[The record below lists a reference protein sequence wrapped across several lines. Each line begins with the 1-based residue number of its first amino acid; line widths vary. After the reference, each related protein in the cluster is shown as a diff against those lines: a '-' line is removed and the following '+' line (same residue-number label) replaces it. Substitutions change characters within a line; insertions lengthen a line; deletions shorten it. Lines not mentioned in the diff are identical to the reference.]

1 MGAAA
6 AAAALKTATNACK
19 ARLEKLSLVHTFTLE
34 MKLVIINHHHQ
45 LLRLLL
51 LLIINKTI
59 NRLLISTPNFLLAVA
74 FPSLFSIHPH
84 QRCFFVANFSS
95 LSNFSHSSI
104 TQKRKIGNFS
114 WSFWESWQPKKG
126 RFITP
131 PRIIIIKNR
140 QSGGR
145 KWWWWAGDEEKR
157 ERESTG
163 INHKSHQLICN
174 SNNSNNNSIFAA
186 VAADAP

>member
-114 WSFWESWQPKKG
+114 WSF
-126 RFITP
+126 
-131 PRIIIIKNR
+131 
-140 QSGGR
+140 
-145 KWWWWAGDEEKR
+145 
-157 ERESTG
+157 
-163 INHKSHQLICN
+163 
-174 SNNSNNNSIFAA
+174 
-186 VAADAP
+186 